1 MGNIQLS
8 SSTFSNAGGAVSDL
22 FAASGD
28 RSSATGLRLKAQG
41 DVLQS
46 QDYDQA
52 ATLAGQNAQ
61 FTELSTSIKQSQLDR
76 NIYQT
81 IGGVQADTAGSG
93 FAASGSSLDI
103 LRDSASQGA
112 LAHATLSTQGL
123 ITEAG
128 YQEQQQVDQNLSKAA
143 LLAQQSDLNAAD
155 AADKA
160 ATGST
165 ISGIFKGVAAVASI
179 FAAPV
184 TGGASLAAT
193 AGLDG
198 MSAIH

>member
-1 MGNIQLS
+1 MTLQLS
-8 SSTFSNAGGAVSDL
+8 SSTFSSIGGAVGDL

-28 RSSATGLRLKAQG
+28 RSTAAGLRLKAQG

-46 QDYDQA
+46 QDYDLA
-52 ATLAGQNAQ
+52 ATLAGQNEQ
-61 FTELSTSIKQSQLDR
+61 FTEQSTAIKQSQNDR
-76 NIYQT
+76 QIYQT
-81 IGGVQADTAGSG
+81 IGGQQADVAGGG
-93 FAASGSSLDI
+93 FAESGSAIDL

-128 YQEQQQVDQNLSKAA
+128 YQEQQQTDKNLSQAA
-143 LLAQQSDLNAAD
+143 LLAEQSDLNAAN
-155 AADKA
+155 AADNA

-165 ISGIFKGVAAVASI
+165 ISGIFKGVSAVASI
-179 FAAPV
+179 FAAPL

-198 MSAIH
+198 LSAIH